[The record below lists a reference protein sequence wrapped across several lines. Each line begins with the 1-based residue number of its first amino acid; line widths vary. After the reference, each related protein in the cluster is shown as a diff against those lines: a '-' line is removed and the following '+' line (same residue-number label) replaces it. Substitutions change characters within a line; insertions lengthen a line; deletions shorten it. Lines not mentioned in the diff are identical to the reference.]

1 MRRNSVLVADA
12 DTIRRDRLMAWLGAQ
27 DVSAIAAS
35 DHDAEGLGRE
45 LTPRLVVC
53 RHDPVGI
60 SLCHSLRELP
70 EPPMFVVVSD
80 DPATEEHVYFDGR
93 AVVAVVGALVE
104 TGALARFIDTALNA
118 SARLDVGRKGRRR
131 AKATSHGTRLPEVTV
146 ATSRAVH

>member
-27 DVSAIAAS
+27 NISAIAAS
-35 DHDAEGLGRE
+35 DRDAEGIGRE

-53 RHDPVGI
+53 RHDSVGI

-80 DPATEEHVYFDGR
+80 DPATEERVYYDGR
-93 AVVAVVGALVE
+93 AVVAVVGGVVE
-104 TGALARFIDTALNA
+104 IGALARFVDFALGA
-118 SARLDVGRKGRRR
+118 SARLDVGHGSANRP
-131 AKATSHGTRLPEVTV
+131 ATVDHAGHLSEPAIV
-146 ATSRAVH
+146 ASRAAQ

>member
-12 DTIRRDRLMAWLGAQ
+12 DIVRRDRLMAWLGAQ
-27 DVSAIAAS
+27 DVAAIAAS
-35 DHDAEGLGRE
+35 DDEAEGLGRE
-45 LTPRLVVC
+45 LTPRVVVC
-53 RHDPVGI
+53 RHDPIGI

-104 TGALARFIDTALNA
+104 TGALARFIDTALGA
-118 SARLDVGRKGRRR
+118 SARLDTGRKSTRRSR
-131 AKATSHGTRLPEVTV
+131 TASRSTRLPEPTV
-146 ATSRAVH
+146 AASRAVH

>member
-12 DTIRRDRLMAWLGAQ
+12 DAVRRDRLMAWLGAQ
-27 DVSAIAAS
+27 DVAAIAAS
-35 DHDAEGLGRE
+35 DEDAEGLGRE
-45 LTPRLVVC
+45 LTPRIVVC
-53 RHDPVGI
+53 RHDPYGI
-60 SLCHSLRELP
+60 SLCQSLRELP

-104 TGALARFIDTALNA
+104 TGALARFIDTALSA
-118 SARLDVGRKGRRR
+118 SARLDVAPKRTRRS
-131 AKATSHGTRLPEVTV
+131 KAASRTTRLPETV

>member
-1 MRRNSVLVADA
+1 MRRNSVLVADT
-12 DTIRRDRLMAWLGAQ
+12 DTVRRDRLMAWLGAQ
-27 DVSAIAAS
+27 DVAAIAAS
-35 DHDAEGLGRE
+35 DDEAEGLGRE
-45 LTPRLVVC
+45 LTPRVVVC
-53 RHDPVGI
+53 RHDPIGI

-104 TGALARFIDTALNA
+104 TGALARFIDTALVA
-118 SARLDVGRKGRRR
+118 SARLDTGRKGARR
-131 AKATSHGTRLPEVTV
+131 AKAASRSARLPEPTV

>member
-35 DHDAEGLGRE
+35 NHDAEGLGRE

-53 RHDPVGI
+53 RHDPHGI

-80 DPATEEHVYFDGR
+80 DPATEEQVYFDGR

-118 SARLDVGRKGRRR
+118 SARLDVGRKRTRRG
-131 AKATSHGTRLPEVTV
+131 KVTSHGTRLPEATV
-146 ATSRAVH
+146 ASSRAVH